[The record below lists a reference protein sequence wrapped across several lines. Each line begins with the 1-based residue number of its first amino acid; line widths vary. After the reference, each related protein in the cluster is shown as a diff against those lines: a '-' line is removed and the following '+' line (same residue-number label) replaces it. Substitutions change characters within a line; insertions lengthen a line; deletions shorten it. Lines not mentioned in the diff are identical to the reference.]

1 MNLENVDNVEE
12 WFDELVKPQSEVKKD
27 SKETKVFLANG
38 KMIRFDNVSSTKE
51 FRESGDKAV
60 LLIKHFDE
68 QTGKKRISCFDLS
81 KENVIGYSVENDL

>member
-1 MNLENVDNVEE
+1 MNLENGDNIEK
-12 WFDELVKPQSEVKKD
+12 WFDELVKPQSEVKKG

-51 FRESGDKAV
+51 FRESGNKAV

-81 KENVIGYSVENDL
+81 KENIIGYSVENEL

>member
-1 MNLENVDNVEE
+1 MNLENGDNIEK

-38 KMIRFDNVSSTKE
+38 KMIRFDKVSSTKE
-51 FRESGDKAV
+51 FRESGNKAV

-68 QTGKKRISCFDLS
+68 ETGKKRISCFDLS
-81 KENVIGYSVENDL
+81 KENIIGYSVENEL

>member
-1 MNLENVDNVEE
+1 MNLENGDNIEK

-38 KMIRFDNVSSTKE
+38 KMIRFDKVLSTKE
-51 FRESGDKAV
+51 FRESGNEAV

-68 QTGKKRISCFDLS
+68 ETGKKRISCFDLS
-81 KENVIGYSVENDL
+81 KENIIGYSVENDI